1 MASID
6 SLPYDI
12 INIILHQ
19 VIVTRNIRTPGDW
32 SLLLQFLAICPS
44 WRAVAKYHVCETGI
58 IEISQDFQVM
68 TLLSNSNGIVRGSVP
83 FTNLRLIEQTGAQSC
98 VRRLVIYDRRKEGNS
113 SPVLNLIAISLSMSE
128 CPGISVLRRWYDAL
142 NMRQRIKENMRLECG
157 VAMEQIVSALTN
169 TFPFVTSLRFD
180 VHCAYNTQKQLY
192 TGLLSG
198 YIQQLITFESHIPEL
213 APTLD
218 GAIKLTSLDLD
229 VSGVFNNRVQT
240 IYPQMLKS
248 LTLRFGGL
256 NPFWSVF
263 HKSKTAD
270 SVQFKNLE
278 TLSLY
283 GSYSHTY
290 IDEQTEQQSNR
301 LSSFRL
307 HLPKLAHLH
316 VENIFFTREEMK
328 QLLNCPLERVH
339 YKGPASGALQLC
351 KSYVNVPSNLVL
363 EFTVEQDTS
372 PRQKFI
378 RKSNELFGVLRKVS
392 SVYCSVD
399 TLFGYF
405 DYSEL
410 SWTYITHLELQTE
423 NGYEDTIPSIALFPT
438 LMYLAIIRNSFSTS
452 NECEETMWLK
462 DIKTLYSEPTE
473 SKIEELVLLFLEFAP
488 PQTFRDV
495 LSNLQWYLPMLK
507 TIDIPSC

>member
-1 MASID
+1 
-6 SLPYDI
+6 
-12 INIILHQ
+12 
-19 VIVTRNIRTPGDW
+19 
-32 SLLLQFLAICPS
+32 
-44 WRAVAKYHVCETGI
+44 
-58 IEISQDFQVM
+58 
-68 TLLSNSNGIVRGSVP
+68 
-83 FTNLRLIEQTGAQSC
+83 
-98 VRRLVIYDRRKEGNS
+98 
-113 SPVLNLIAISLSMSE
+113 
-128 CPGISVLRRWYDAL
+128 
-142 NMRQRIKENMRLECG
+142 
-157 VAMEQIVSALTN
+157 
-169 TFPFVTSLRFD
+169 
-180 VHCAYNTQKQLY
+180 
-192 TGLLSG
+192 
-198 YIQQLITFESHIPEL
+198 
-213 APTLD
+213 
-218 GAIKLTSLDLD
+218 
-229 VSGVFNNRVQT
+229 
-240 IYPQMLKS
+240 
-248 LTLRFGGL
+248 
-256 NPFWSVF
+256 
-263 HKSKTAD
+263 
-270 SVQFKNLE
+270 
-278 TLSLY
+278 
-283 GSYSHTY
+283 
-290 IDEQTEQQSNR
+290 
-301 LSSFRL
+301 
-307 HLPKLAHLH
+307 
-316 VENIFFTREEMK
+316 MK

-339 YKGPASGALQLC
+339 YKGPASGALELC

-495 LSNLQWYLPMLK
+495 LPNLQWYLPMLK

>member
-1 MASID
+1 MTSID

-12 INIILHQ
+12 IDIILHQ
-19 VIVTRNIRTPGDW
+19 VIVTRNTRTPGDW

-256 NPFWSVF
+256 NPFWS
-263 HKSKTAD
+263 
-270 SVQFKNLE
+270 
-278 TLSLY
+278 
-283 GSYSHTY
+283 
-290 IDEQTEQQSNR
+290 
-301 LSSFRL
+301 
-307 HLPKLAHLH
+307 
-316 VENIFFTREEMK
+316 
-328 QLLNCPLERVH
+328 
-339 YKGPASGALQLC
+339 
-351 KSYVNVPSNLVL
+351 
-363 EFTVEQDTS
+363 
-372 PRQKFI
+372 
-378 RKSNELFGVLRKVS
+378 
-392 SVYCSVD
+392 
-399 TLFGYF
+399 
-405 DYSEL
+405 
-410 SWTYITHLELQTE
+410 
-423 NGYEDTIPSIALFPT
+423 
-438 LMYLAIIRNSFSTS
+438 
-452 NECEETMWLK
+452 
-462 DIKTLYSEPTE
+462 
-473 SKIEELVLLFLEFAP
+473 
-488 PQTFRDV
+488 
-495 LSNLQWYLPMLK
+495 
-507 TIDIPSC
+507 